1 MFRCKNCQSTDK
13 FELMFSKDYEGAR
26 NYSQKY
32 VIGKRLE
39 ISVDGYS
46 FTPSVEFMNEHAVC
60 KFCGQTYIWEYE

>member
-1 MFRCKNCQSTDK
+1 
-13 FELMFSKDYEGAR
+13 MFSKDYEGAR